1 VIPANIIAKKRD
13 GGKLSTD
20 EIQFMVQGYAKG
32 EIPDYQMSALAM
44 AIFLKKMSRSE
55 VFDLTEAMVDS
66 GQRLNRGACPRI
78 DKHSTGGLG
87 DKTSLIIAPLLA
99 LEGFHVPM
107 ISGRGLGITGGTLD
121 KLEAIPGFRTNLTN
135 QEIENQLEK
144 VGCVITGAT
153 ETIAPADRKLYALRD
168 VTATVPS
175 LALIVSSIMSK
186 KIAEN
191 LDSLVLD
198 VKLGSGS
205 FQPDMAR
212 AELLLRELVYVG
224 VQFGIKTT
232 GLISDMDQ
240 PLGQMIGN
248 GVEVIESIDVLK
260 GGGPKSVRDLSLELT
275 TRSIHQIDATESRES
290 IRNRLCDHLSSGS
303 AFAKFEQMVAAQ
315 GGTIPEAFRIET
327 KRVVV
332 ADREGVLTQID
343 GSIIGYAIIE
353 MNGGRRVAG
362 QSINHGVG
370 IKWLAPLGSVLC
382 VGDAIA
388 ELYCDSES
396 AAETASKMIVS
407 ACQFNTRS
415 TKEFL
420 PLWL

>member
-1 VIPANIIAKKRD
+1 LIPANIIAKKRD

-20 EIQFMVQGYAKG
+20 EIRFMVQGYARG
-32 EIPDYQMSALAM
+32 EIPDYQMSAFAM
-44 AIFLKKMSRSE
+44 TIFLRKMARDE
-55 VFDLTEAMVDS
+55 VFDLTEAMVES
-66 GQRLNRGACPRI
+66 GERLNRGTAPRV

-99 LEGFHVPM
+99 LEGYHVPM

-135 QEIENQLEK
+135 QEIEAQLQTT
-144 VGCVITGAT
+144 GCVITGST

-198 VKLGSGS
+198 VKVGSGS
-205 FQPDMAR
+205 FQSDMAQ
-212 AELLLRELVYVG
+212 AELLLRELVFVG

-232 GLISDMDQ
+232 GIISNMDQ

-248 GVEVIESIDVLK
+248 AVEVIESIDVLK
-260 GGGPKSVRDLSLELT
+260 GGGPRSVRELSIELT
-275 TRSIHQIDATESRES
+275 ARAIAQIQTTESRES
-290 IRNRLCDHLSSGS
+290 IKNRLVEHLANGT
-303 AFAKFEQMVAAQ
+303 AFEKFEQMVAAQ
-315 GGTIPEAFRIET
+315 GGKIPEVFRVEK
-327 KRVVV
+327 KRVVSS
-332 ADREGVLTQID
+332 DREGVLTEID
-343 GSIIGYAIIE
+343 GSQIGYSVIE
-353 MNGGRRVAG
+353 MNGGRRIAG

-370 IKWLAPLGSVLC
+370 IKWLAPLGTVLC
-382 VGDAIA
+382 VGDPIA
-388 ELYCDSES
+388 ELYCDSEIEAER
-396 AAETASKMIVS
+396 AAGMIVS
-407 ACQFNTRS
+407 ACQFDTKS
-415 TKEFL
+415 TKEFP
-420 PLWL
+420 PLWY

>member
-1 VIPANIIAKKRD
+1 
-13 GGKLSTD
+13 
-20 EIQFMVQGYAKG
+20 
-32 EIPDYQMSALAM
+32 
-44 AIFLKKMSRSE
+44 
-55 VFDLTEAMVDS
+55 
-66 GQRLNRGACPRI
+66 
-78 DKHSTGGLG
+78 
-87 DKTSLIIAPLLA
+87 
-99 LEGFHVPM
+99 
-107 ISGRGLGITGGTLD
+107 
-121 KLEAIPGFRTNLTN
+121 
-135 QEIENQLEK
+135 
-144 VGCVITGAT
+144 
-153 ETIAPADRKLYALRD
+153 
-168 VTATVPS
+168 
-175 LALIVSSIMSK
+175 
-186 KIAEN
+186 
-191 LDSLVLD
+191 
-198 VKLGSGS
+198 
-205 FQPDMAR
+205 
-212 AELLLRELVYVG
+212 
-224 VQFGIKTT
+224 
-232 GLISDMDQ
+232 
-240 PLGQMIGN
+240 
-248 GVEVIESIDVLK
+248 
-260 GGGPKSVRDLSLELT
+260 
-275 TRSIHQIDATESRES
+275 
-290 IRNRLCDHLSSGS
+290 
-303 AFAKFEQMVAAQ
+303 MVAAQ

>member
-1 VIPANIIAKKRD
+1 MIPANIIAKKRD

-44 AIFLKKMSRSE
+44 AIFLKKMSRNE
-55 VFDLTEAMVDS
+55 VFDLTQAMVDS
-66 GQRLNRGACPRI
+66 GQRLNRGSPPRI

-121 KLEAIPGFRTNLTN
+121 KLEAIPGFRTNLNN
-135 QEIENQLEK
+135 QEIESQLEK

-153 ETIAPADRKLYALRD
+153 DTIAPADRKLYALRD

-205 FQPDMAR
+205 FQPDLAK

-248 GVEVIESIDVLK
+248 AVEVIESIDVLK

-275 TRSIHQIDATESRES
+275 ARSIQQLNATESRDA
-290 IRNRLCDHLSSGS
+290 IRNRLELHLSDGS

-315 GGTIPEAFRIET
+315 GGMIPELFRIET
-327 KRVVV
+327 KRVIE
-332 ADREGVLTQID
+332 ADREGVLTEID
-343 GSIIGYAIIE
+343 GSKIGYAIIE
-353 MNGGRRVAG
+353 MDGGRRVAG

-382 VGDAIA
+382 VGDPIA

-396 AAETASKMIVS
+396 TAETASKMIVS